1 MARIYVPPYLEK
13 CEYLIGADEERGAN
27 SAIRHDYRPAV
38 PTEKIDQARH
48 KLADG
53 ALHPS
58 IVNHIVSDG
67 EPEDGAGVLITRRI
81 SNPDVSSRAV
91 GVNAVGGLLALNA
104 RGKRRNPRNQAAG

>member
-13 CEYLIGADEERGAN
+13 CEYLIGADEERGAKA
-27 SAIRHDYRPAV
+27 AIRHDYRPAV
-38 PTEKIDQARH
+38 PAEKIDQARH

-53 ALHPS
+53 APHPS

-81 SNPDVSSRAV
+81 FPTQMYPAE
-91 GVNAVGGLLALNA
+91 LLV
-104 RGKRRNPRNQAAG
+104 